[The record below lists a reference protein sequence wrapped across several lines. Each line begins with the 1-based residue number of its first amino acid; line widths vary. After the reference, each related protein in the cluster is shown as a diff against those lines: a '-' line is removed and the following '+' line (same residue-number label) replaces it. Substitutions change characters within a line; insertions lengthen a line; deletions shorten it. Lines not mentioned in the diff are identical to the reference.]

1 VRINMATSYTYTKE
15 LGCCDG
21 LEVQVKRTILRKLD
35 DTIPSGLIRH
45 ARASDETIG
54 EYKALSHRNGNTRQY
69 DISVTTKAGLV
80 GSGSRLGQAAQ
91 AAGSIITPGN
101 ISRVRSP
108 LRSAG
113 WRAITPGLPGGGRG
127 IRKRGRAHRC
137 PEGYQYGGRF
147 TDNQL
152 STCGQQ
158 LFDIPSAIGATIAAI
173 RRAAAGAPAGPEGE
187 VIRGRS
193 GQDVLKSRRPDIP
206 RVGNDDRQE
215 RIRATGKIIE
225 AMGKPDINTA
235 RLVRRDGFQLEPVV
249 SPAVLRTIPDNRD
262 MEGATYLMNLTS
274 VDGMGGEELGLLSN
288 TGVTNI
294 SYVLPDGSSL
304 SIEKVRGLTVGERRK
319 LGRTVNAAMKKD
331 NSKDPA
337 ARLKFVDEETGTGI
351 AYTEDWKGSARSVAD
366 ALKSKPDK
374 TPTVEAE
381 VPEAEVPEGVGDKI
395 GNVDDA
401 VTHINGGGSLAEID
415 PSILQAA
422 MRKAG
427 TKRPGGI
434 FEVGDNRYLMQ
445 SSKTDFDH
453 LHVATAAE
461 IQNHLGLAAFPPA
474 FTGKGGKRRGYV
486 LAAPSM
492 DTDRT
497 FDDVDPED
505 AVRMLL
511 SDLILGVND
520 RPPTAVGKLGE
531 ATVPTHIPSA
541 LKDLDDISIQERIEE
556 SISSMKP
563 LSNESIYSSHYQQ
576 LREAQQE
583 AFRNELERLLERA
596 RTFNFT
602 DYKDRLYRDGAL
614 SAAEKTH
621 LNIIQTIVEARIQT
635 LAAAYNAILARLD
648 GSQ

>member
-1 VRINMATSYTYTKE
+1 MATSYTYTKE

-80 GSGSRLGQAAQ
+80 RSGSRLGQAAQ

-445 SSKTDFDH
+445 SSKTDIDH

-474 FTGKGGKRRGYV
+474 FAGKGGKRRGYV

>member
-1 VRINMATSYTYTKE
+1 
-15 LGCCDG
+15 
-21 LEVQVKRTILRKLD
+21 
-35 DTIPSGLIRH
+35 
-45 ARASDETIG
+45 
-54 EYKALSHRNGNTRQY
+54 
-69 DISVTTKAGLV
+69 
-80 GSGSRLGQAAQ
+80 
-91 AAGSIITPGN
+91 
-101 ISRVRSP
+101 
-108 LRSAG
+108 
-113 WRAITPGLPGGGRG
+113 
-127 IRKRGRAHRC
+127 
-137 PEGYQYGGRF
+137 
-147 TDNQL
+147 
-152 STCGQQ
+152 
-158 LFDIPSAIGATIAAI
+158 
-173 RRAAAGAPAGPEGE
+173 
-187 VIRGRS
+187 
-193 GQDVLKSRRPDIP
+193 
-206 RVGNDDRQE
+206 
-215 RIRATGKIIE
+215 
-225 AMGKPDINTA
+225 
-235 RLVRRDGFQLEPVV
+235 
-249 SPAVLRTIPDNRD
+249 

>member
-1 VRINMATSYTYTKE
+1 
-15 LGCCDG
+15 
-21 LEVQVKRTILRKLD
+21 
-35 DTIPSGLIRH
+35 
-45 ARASDETIG
+45 
-54 EYKALSHRNGNTRQY
+54 
-69 DISVTTKAGLV
+69 
-80 GSGSRLGQAAQ
+80 
-91 AAGSIITPGN
+91 
-101 ISRVRSP
+101 
-108 LRSAG
+108 
-113 WRAITPGLPGGGRG
+113 
-127 IRKRGRAHRC
+127 
-137 PEGYQYGGRF
+137 
-147 TDNQL
+147 
-152 STCGQQ
+152 
-158 LFDIPSAIGATIAAI
+158 
-173 RRAAAGAPAGPEGE
+173 
-187 VIRGRS
+187 
-193 GQDVLKSRRPDIP
+193 
-206 RVGNDDRQE
+206 
-215 RIRATGKIIE
+215 
-225 AMGKPDINTA
+225 
-235 RLVRRDGFQLEPVV
+235 
-249 SPAVLRTIPDNRD
+249 
-262 MEGATYLMNLTS
+262 
-274 VDGMGGEELGLLSN
+274 MGGEELGLLSN

-474 FTGKGGKRRGYV
+474 FAGKGGKRRGYV

>member
-1 VRINMATSYTYTKE
+1 MRINMATSYTYTKE

-80 GSGSRLGQAAQ
+80 RSGSRLGQAAQ

-474 FTGKGGKRRGYV
+474 FAGKGGKRRGYV

>member
-1 VRINMATSYTYTKE
+1 MATSYTYMKE
-15 LGCCDG
+15 LDCCGG

-80 GSGSRLGQAAQ
+80 RSGSRLGQAAQ

-101 ISRVRSP
+101 MSRVRSP

-158 LFDIPSAIGATIAAI
+158 LFDIPSALGATIAAI
-173 RRAAAGAPAGPEGE
+173 RRAAAGAPAIPEGE
-187 VIRGRS
+187 VIQGRA
-193 GQDVLKSRRPDIP
+193 GRDVLQSRRPDIP
-206 RVGNDDRQE
+206 RVGNDNRQE

-225 AMGKPDINTA
+225 AMGKPDIDTV

-249 SPAVLRTIPDNRD
+249 PAAVLRTIPDNRD

-351 AYTEDWKGSARSVAD
+351 AYTENWTGSARSVAD
-366 ALKSKPDK
+366 ALKSKPGK

-381 VPEAEVPEGVGDKI
+381 APESVGDKI
-395 GNVDDA
+395 GNVSDA

-427 TKRPGGI
+427 KKRPGGI
-434 FEVGDNRYLMQ
+434 IEVGDNRYLMQ

-474 FTGKGGKRRGYV
+474 FAGKGGKRRDYV

-497 FDDVDPED
+497 FDDVDAAD

-541 LKDLDDISIQERIEE
+541 LKDLDKISIQERIEE
-556 SISSMKP
+556 SISSMRP
-563 LSNESIYSSHYQQ
+563 LTDQSIYSIHYQQ
-576 LREAQQE
+576 LRDAQQE
-583 AFRNELERLLERA
+583 AFRDELERLLARA

-621 LNIIQTIVEARIQT
+621 LNVVQTIVEARIET
-635 LAAAYNAILARLD
+635 LAASYTAIIARLD
-648 GSQ
+648 GA